1 MVIQAARAAEHRA
14 ALAADWME
22 AAVVDAEVVQRAL
35 SSRSLGYEAL
45 EASCSRVHRMI
56 LFDFS
61 RSGSY
66 PHSFAH

>member
-1 MVIQAARAAEHRA
+1 MVIQAARAAEHRG

-22 AAVVDAEVVQRAL
+22 AAVVDAAVVQRAL

-45 EASCSRVHRMI
+45 EASCSRVDLSI
-56 LFDFS
+56 LINMS

-66 PHSFAH
+66 PHSVAA